1 MLELE
6 KQREHISPGLWHF
19 NAGTVKA
26 KMMNPAEARF
36 HFLEARLHG
45 FNNQKLSEN
54 LNLIEDQL
62 EITTLEKPLAASDYA
77 VKFGLWA
84 EGGFFTMICLTIILA
99 GLIIMKKTRKY
110 YVLILTV
117 LFAAVPLTVNFWVKS
132 WDKSVALTPQQVM
145 DGPSSIFGSR
155 GELPPGI
162 FLITRK
168 AGEWKEVIYPSR
180 FRGWIKNAGL
190 KELE

>member
-1 MLELE
+1 MIELE
-6 KQREHISPGLWHF
+6 KQREIISPGLWHF

-26 KMMNPAEARF
+26 KMMSPAEARF

-54 LNLIEDQL
+54 LNLIENQL
-62 EITTLEKPLAASDYA
+62 EVKSLEKSIEPMDYA
-77 VKFGLWA
+77 VNFSLWA
-84 EGGFFTMICLTIILA
+84 EGGFFTMLSLVIILL
-99 GLIIMKKTRKY
+99 GLIIVKKTQKY
-110 YVLILTV
+110 YVLALTIF
-117 LFAAVPLTVNFWVKS
+117 FATVPVSLNYWVKS
-132 WDKSVALTPQQVM
+132 WNKAVNLTPQQVL
-145 DGPSSIFGSR
+145 DGPSAIFGSR

-168 AGEWKEVIYPSR
+168 SGEWKEIIYPSR
-180 FRGWIKNAGL
+180 FRGWIKNAGI

>member
-1 MLELE
+1 MIELE
-6 KQREHISPGLWHF
+6 KQRENISPGLWHF

-26 KMMNPAEARF
+26 KMMSPAEARF

-45 FNNQKLSEN
+45 FNDQKLSEN
-54 LNLIEDQL
+54 LNLIENQL
-62 EITTLEKPLAASDYA
+62 DVKSLEKPIEPLDYA
-77 VKFGLWA
+77 VKFSLWA
-84 EGGFFTMICLTIILA
+84 EGGFFTMLSLVVILF
-99 GLIIMKKTRKY
+99 GLIIMKKTQKY
-110 YVLILTV
+110 YVLILTI
-117 LFAAVPLTVNFWVKS
+117 LLAAVPLSLSYWVKS
-132 WDKSVALTPQQVM
+132 WNKSVALTPHQVM
-145 DGPSSIFGSR
+145 DGPSAIFGSR

-168 AGEWKEVIYPSR
+168 AGDWKEVIYPSR

>member
-1 MLELE
+1 MIELE

-45 FNNQKLSEN
+45 FSDQKLSEN
-54 LNLIEDQL
+54 LSLIEDQL
-62 EITTLEKPLAASDYA
+62 EVKTLEKPLEPLDYA
-77 VKFGLWA
+77 VKFSLWA
-84 EGGFFTMICLTIILA
+84 QGGFFTMISLMIILS
-99 GLIIMKKTRKY
+99 GLIIMKKSKKY

-117 LFAAVPLTVNFWVKS
+117 IFAAAPLSVNYWVKS
-132 WDKSVALTPQQVM
+132 WNKSVTLTPQQVL
-145 DGPSSIFGSR
+145 DGPSAIFGSR

-162 FLITRK
+162 FLISRK
-168 AGEWKEVIYPSR
+168 VGDWKEIIYPSR

>member
-6 KQREHISPGLWHF
+6 KQRDHISPGLWHF
-19 NAGTVKA
+19 NAGTIKA

-36 HFLEARLHG
+36 HFLEAKFLG
-45 FNNQKLSEN
+45 FNDQKLFEN

-62 EITTLEKPLAASDYA
+62 EVKALEKPVEPLDYA
-77 VKFGLWA
+77 VKFSLWA
-84 EGGFFTMICLTIILA
+84 EGGFFTMISLMIILT
-99 GLIIMKKTRKY
+99 GLIIMKRTQKY
-110 YVLILTV
+110 YVLLLTAV
-117 LFAAVPLTVNFWVKS
+117 LAVVPVSVNFWVKS
-132 WDKSVALTPQQVM
+132 WNKSVTVSPHQVM
-145 DGPSSIFGSR
+145 DGPSAIFGSR

-162 FLITRK
+162 FLITRTT
-168 AGEWKEVIYPSR
+168 GEWKEIIYPSR